1 MKKMFLICLF
11 CMVFTLSAC
20 GDDVENNSD
29 PDDPTKE
36 VDNKDGSSTGESI
49 DSVKD
54 TLVSAGYSLEQRN
67 ADGMA
72 YFEENIINEP
82 YGLAVTVTDLY
93 VGYLDG
99 GSWIEL
105 VELSTESEAI
115 AYSLALSNAG
125 EGHLIY
131 QTGRVVF
138 YTFAEETYA
147 LFE

>member
-1 MKKMFLICLF
+1 MKKLFMICALL
-11 CMVFTLSAC
+11 MVFTLAAC
-20 GDDVENNSD
+20 GGEEANNSD
-29 PDDPTKE
+29 PEDNSKE
-36 VDNKDGSSTGESI
+36 VDNNDDSTTGESL

-54 TLVSAGYSLEQRN
+54 TLVNAGYSLEQRN

-72 YFEENIINEP
+72 YFQANIINEP
-82 YGLAVTVTDLY
+82 YGLDVTVTDLY

-105 VELSTESEAI
+105 VELSSESEAI

-138 YTFAEETYA
+138 YTFSEETYA

>member
-1 MKKMFLICLF
+1 MKKMFLICALLLG
-11 CMVFTLSAC
+11 FTLAAC
-20 GDDVENNSD
+20 SEEGDTTNDPGDD
-29 PDDPTKE
+29 TKE
-36 VDNKDGSSTGESI
+36 VDNNDDATTGESI

-115 AYSLALSNAG
+115 AYSLALSDAG

-138 YTFAEETYA
+138 YTFSEDTYA